1 MLVEEAVEF
10 AKDKFDLPVPEPYT
24 KVSAKAA
31 AHHPTA
37 IKTGLFGKLFSGQ
50 KIDSDGKPMFKDHGT
65 WGSYEGDVDNGGNR
79 QGKGK
84 MTYVNGCYYEGGFV
98 DDKFHGDKGV
108 YHWFDGDEYEGGWKD
123 GERHGVGIF
132 RSADGTAEYST
143 YDAGVVTG
151 EGLVWSADRKSASKT
166 VGYKKDSEIS
176 ISMAEKLA
184 KDMFDLPTPA
194 RSALK
199 GELRFEDHGDVGTYQ
214 GDLVNGM
221 RQGEGKMVSQDFA
234 KICIELIMCGVLMLQ
249 LLYPHHSQSY
259 DSGNSYEGDF
269 SKGKFDGN
277 RGSFRWADGTHYEGS
292 WKDGLFN
299 GVGIFRIPDIG
310 VDYSMYK
317 DGYATGVGVFWNLD
331 YTKAFHTLDGVRMTE
346 TSLADA
352 QKLAKAKFGLPTP
365 KKGVVPSLGEKRHH
379 KKVGADGNPMFKD
392 HGVWGSYKGELDI
405 SGERVGNG
413 KMAYV
418 NGNYYEGSFVD
429 DQFHG
434 DKGVYHWFD
443 GDEYEGG
450 WKDGERHGVGIF
462 RSADGTVEYSIYDMG
477 STIGEGVVWSADR
490 NVANKTL
497 DGKKKDEI
505 SLVMAEKLAR
515 ETFDLPVPEPST
527 TESTEVAAVPTSS
540 KTGLFARLFPTRKV
554 GPDGKLMFKD
564 HGEWGTYIGD
574 VDESGNRQGEG
585 KMTYVGGGYY
595 EGGFADNTFH
605 GDKGVYHW
613 ADGSEY
619 EGSWKDG
626 ERHGVGIF
634 RSADDGILEIS
645 MYDAGE
651 AKGEGVVWSADRKT
665 AHKTMDSII
674 GKKRTEILVEEAAKF
689 TMDKFGLSVP
699 EPSTIVSTKAID
711 QPDSKPSTPVPTQAA
726 AQPAPRKTGFFAS
739 FFSSKKVGPDGK
751 PMFKD
756 HGEWGTYEGDVEEE
770 SGNRRG
776 KGKMTYVDGNSYEGG
791 FVDDKYHDDRGVY
804 RWADGDEYVGPFRNG
819 ERHGA
824 GIFRSPDGA
833 VAYSMYDAG
842 AAKGE
847 GVAWSADRKAAHKT
861 VDGKKTTE
869 ISIEEATDFSNDKFN
884 LPVPEPSSTAASA
897 DGKKTTDMTIEESA
911 EFPKEEVN
919 LPNQITLEP
928 KSLILPVEPSSTAAS
943 AVPSP
948 RNVGFIVSLFS
959 TK

>member
-1 MLVEEAVEF
+1 
-10 AKDKFDLPVPEPYT
+10 
-24 KVSAKAA
+24 
-31 AHHPTA
+31 
-37 IKTGLFGKLFSGQ
+37 
-50 KIDSDGKPMFKDHGT
+50 
-65 WGSYEGDVDNGGNR
+65 
-79 QGKGK
+79 
-84 MTYVNGCYYEGGFV
+84 
-98 DDKFHGDKGV
+98 
-108 YHWFDGDEYEGGWKD
+108 
-123 GERHGVGIF
+123 
-132 RSADGTAEYST
+132 
-143 YDAGVVTG
+143 
-151 EGLVWSADRKSASKT
+151 
-166 VGYKKDSEIS
+166 
-176 ISMAEKLA
+176 
-184 KDMFDLPTPA
+184 
-194 RSALK
+194 
-199 GELRFEDHGDVGTYQ
+199 
-214 GDLVNGM
+214 
-221 RQGEGKMVSQDFA
+221 
-234 KICIELIMCGVLMLQ
+234 MLQ
-249 LLYPHHSQSY
+249 LLYPQHSQSY

-365 KKGVVPSLGEKRHH
+365 KQGVVPSLGEKRHH
-379 KKVGADGNPMFKD
+379 KKVGADGKPMFKD

-413 KMAYV
+413 KMTYV

-429 DQFHG
+429 DEFHG

-490 NVANKTL
+490 KAANKTL

-505 SLVMAEKLAR
+505 SLGMAEKLAR
-515 ETFDLPVPEPST
+515 EIFDLPVPEPST
-527 TESTEVAAVPTSS
+527 TESAEVAAVPTSS

-595 EGGFADNTFH
+595 EGGLVDDKFH

-634 RSADDGILEIS
+634 RSADDGIVEIS

-665 AHKTMDSII
+665 AYKTMDSII
-674 GKKRTEILVEEAAKF
+674 GKKRTEMLVEEAAKF

-699 EPSTIVSTKAID
+699 EPSTTVSTKATD
-711 QPDSKPSTPVPTQAA
+711 HPDSKPSTPVPTQAA
-726 AQPAPRKTGFFAS
+726 AQPAPRKTGFFSS
-739 FFSSKKVGPDGK
+739 FFSSRKVGPDSK

-804 RWADGDEYVGPFRNG
+804 RWADGDEYEGPFRNG

-861 VDGKKTTE
+861 ADGKKTTD
-869 ISIEEATDFSNDKFN
+869 ISIEEATDFSNDKFK
-884 LPVPEPSSTAASA
+884 LPAPEPSSTAASA
-897 DGKKTTDMTIEESA
+897 DGKKTTDMTIEEAA

-919 LPNQITLEP
+919 LPNQITIES

-943 AVPSP
+943 AVLSL
-948 RNVGFIVSLFS
+948 RNVGFIASLFS
-959 TK
+959 TRKVNPDGKPMFKDNGDWGSYEGDVDESGNRQGNGKMTYVNGDIYEGGFVDNKFHCDRGLYRWADGEEHEGGWMDGDRQGIGIYRTADGTENYSMYEKGEAKGDGVEWSADRKTTSKCVDGIKTTDVPIKDAELLVKEKFVLSSATASSRNFGAGPTNRSGTGQ